1 MTATVI
7 SVEGL
12 TKRFRLPIDRGSTLQ
27 YRLTHPVKTSR
38 YRELLAVNDVSFD
51 IREGEFVGIT
61 GPNGCG
67 KSTLLKMVSR
77 IYDPDSGRV
86 TVRGRVSPFL
96 ELGAGFKPELTAKE
110 NIFLGGALL
119 GPTHGQLAK
128 RVDDVL
134 DFAEL
139 TEFGDQKL
147 KNFSSGMT
155 VRLGFAVA
163 MLADAN
169 ILLLDEVLAVGDA
182 RFQEKCFEVF
192 AHYKREGRTIVL
204 VTHDLNALELH
215 CDRVLLMHS
224 GRLIAEGAP
233 TDVTAKYR
241 QIISSMSERI
251 PATRRAGGAGQ
262 GRWGSGEMEIT
273 GTRIVDRGGRQHHSF
288 LTGDTMT
295 IEIEYVSHTLR
306 GPFTAGVRIFRANGA
321 VLAASIS
328 TVAPHAL
335 PAVEPGSRGVIAYT
349 IPQLTLLDGSYFVAV
364 GLADEHFERPC
375 DGIAR
380 ALEFRVTD
388 THGRP
393 GSVDLGGRWSHT
405 SEEDLVNGLTS
416 LG

>member
-1 MTATVI
+1 MTPIAI

-77 IYDPDSGRV
+77 IYDPDNGKV

-96 ELGAGFKPELTAKE
+96 ELGAGFKPELTARE
-110 NIFLGGALL
+110 NIYLGGALL
-119 GPTHGQLAK
+119 GPTHSQLAK

-139 TEFGDQKL
+139 TDFGDQKL

-215 CDRVLLMHS
+215 CDRVLLMQS

-241 QIISSMSERI
+241 RIISAMSERTPTAAI
-251 PATRRAGGAGQ
+251 VRRNAQ
-262 GRWGSGEMEIT
+262 GRWGNGAMEIT
-273 GTRIVDRGGRQHHSF
+273 GTRILDRRGRPHHSF
-288 LTGDTMT
+288 LTGDAMT
-295 IEIEYVSHTLR
+295 IEIDYVSHSAR
-306 GPFTAGVRIFRANGA
+306 GLFSAGVRIFRANGA
-321 VLAASIS
+321 VLAASI
-328 TVAPHAL
+328 TTLAPHVL
-335 PAVEPGSRGVIAYT
+335 PRVEPGSRGVIAYT
-349 IPQLTLLDGSYFVAV
+349 IPSLTLLDGSYVVAL
-364 GLADEHFERPC
+364 GLADEHFEHAF
-375 DGIAR
+375 DGIPR

-393 GSVDLGGRWSHT
+393 GSVDLGGRWSHS
-405 SEEDLVNGLTS
+405 SEDDLVDGLS
-416 LG
+416 SIG